1 MAVARKSATH
11 RRKPQ
16 ISPKKPLT
24 ATNPAVIPL
33 PVPPPKS
40 QGQIPVMSPQ
50 NSPPFWLLR
59 LCKVQRY
66 SSVTTFLLVTATLF
80 VYGWTVYSQQRW
92 SQAYRQ
98 LQHLQ
103 LQERQLTTTN
113 EMLKNQMAVQAGR
126 PGTSLVSPSPSTA
139 IFLQTPSNGHSASF
153 TPRSTTTEAT
163 SAPSIPKNLGY

>member
-1 MAVARKSATH
+1 MVVARKSASH
-11 RRKPQ
+11 RRKPKF
-16 ISPKKPLT
+16 SPKKPLT
-24 ATNPAVIPL
+24 ATSPAVIPL
-33 PVPPPKS
+33 SAPPLNSK
-40 QGQIPVMSPQ
+40 GQVPVMSPQ

-59 LCKVQRY
+59 LSTVQRY
-66 SSVTTFLLVTATLF
+66 SSVVTFLLVTATLF

-113 EMLKNQMAVQAGR
+113 EMLKNQMALQAGR

-139 IFLQTPSNGHSASF
+139 IFLQTPPNGHSTSLAP
-153 TPRSTTTEAT
+153 TNTTDAVST
-163 SAPSIPKNLGY
+163 PSIPKNLGY

>member
-1 MAVARKSATH
+1 MAVARKSAAQQS
-11 RRKPQ
+11 RKPQ
-16 ISPKKPLT
+16 TSPKKSLR
-24 ATNPAVIPL
+24 ATNPAVIPM
-33 PVPPPKS
+33 PVPQPQSKA
-40 QGQIPVMSPQ
+40 QIPVMSPR
-50 NSPPFWLLR
+50 NPTPLWLLH

-66 SSVTTFLLVTATLF
+66 SAVVTFLLVTATLF

-113 EMLKNQMAVQAGR
+113 EMLKNQMALQAGK

-139 IFLQTPSNGHSASF
+139 IFLQTPTEGHSPQ
-153 TPRSTTTEAT
+153 TPATTTDAT
-163 SAPSIPKNLGY
+163 SVPTPPKNLGY